1 MPKGPRPEAIPMNLS
16 YWEIRSWLSDLD
28 FCIVGSGITGLS
40 CALELQRLQP
50 GARILLLE
58 RGTFPQGASTKN
70 AGFACFGSL
79 TEILEDLKSH
89 SEEEVQQLVA
99 RRVSGIS
106 LLRGRLGDQA
116 LDFRQYGGYE
126 IFLEEEQALQEAA
139 LDEMDRVN
147 RLLEPVFGRQP
158 FELRPNEFGL
168 ARTLPRLVCNPLEGQ
183 IDTGRAMQALLDR
196 VCENPIQIL
205 NGVRFLGYEDQGSE
219 VCIRTDQFE
228 CRARHLLLATNGF
241 AGSQTGLEVLP
252 ARAQVL
258 VTAPVPDLQIRGSF
272 HLEAG
277 YYYFR
282 NVGDRVL
289 LGGGRNLDK
298 AGETTEAFG
307 QTPLIQE
314 RLEQLLHEVILPGAG
329 ARIEHRWSGIMGVGP
344 QKKPLLQRLSAN
356 VSCGVRLGGMGVA
369 IGSHVG
375 AELAQLATNPS

>member
-1 MPKGPRPEAIPMNLS
+1 MNLS

-99 RRVSGIS
+99 WRYSGIN
-106 LLRGRLGDQA
+106 LLRARLGDDA

-126 IFLEEEQALQEAA
+126 IFLEQEQAFQEAV
-139 LDEMDRVN
+139 LGEMDRVN
-147 RLLEPVFGRQP
+147 SLLKPVFGRLP
-158 FELRPNEFGL
+158 FELRGNDFGL
-168 ARTLPRLVCNPLEGQ
+168 ARTLPRLVCNPMEGQ
-183 IDTGRAMQALLDR
+183 IDTGRAMHALLDR
-196 VCENPIQIL
+196 VRQNPIQIL
-205 NGVRFLGYEDQGSE
+205 NGVRLLGYEDEGSG
-219 VCIRTDQFE
+219 VHIRTDQFE
-228 CRARHLLLATNGF
+228 CRAKRLLLATNGF
-241 AGSQTGLEVLP
+241 AAPQTGLEVLP

-258 VTAPVPDLQIRGSF
+258 VTAPIPGLRLRGSF
-272 HLEAG
+272 HMEAG

-282 NVGDRVL
+282 NVGERVL

-314 RLEQLLHEVILPGAG
+314 RLEQLLREVILPGAE
-329 ARIEHRWSGIMGVGP
+329 ARIEYRWSGIMGVGP
-344 QKKPLLQRLSAN
+344 QKKPLLQRLSPN

-375 AELAQLATNPS
+375 AELAQLATDQS

>member
-1 MPKGPRPEAIPMNLS
+1 MNLS

-28 FCIVGSGITGLS
+28 FCIIGSGITGLS

-50 GARILLLE
+50 GARILLIE

-79 TEILEDLKSH
+79 TEILDDLQTH
-89 SEEEVQQLVA
+89 SEEEVRQLVA
-99 RRVSGIS
+99 RRVNGIA
-106 LLRGRLGDQA
+106 LLRERLGDTA

-126 IFLEEEQALQEAA
+126 IFRTEEAAVQEAA
-139 LDEMDRVN
+139 LDELDRVN
-147 RLLEPVFGRQP
+147 RLLEPVFGRPP
-158 FELRPNEFGL
+158 FELRENVFGL

-183 IDTGRAMQALLDR
+183 IDTGMAMEALLSR
-196 VCENPIQIL
+196 VREKPIQIL
-205 NGVRFLGYEDQGSE
+205 NGVQFLEYEDQGSE
-219 VCIRTDQFE
+219 VWIRTDRFE
-228 CRARHLLLATNGF
+228 CRSRKLLLATNGF
-241 AGSQTGLEVLP
+241 ARQQTGLEVLP

-258 VTAPVPDLQIRGSF
+258 VTSPVDGLRIRGSF
-272 HLEAG
+272 HMEAG

-298 AGETTEAFG
+298 AGETTEMFG
-307 QTPLIQE
+307 QTPLIQG
-314 RLEQLLHEVILPGAG
+314 RLEQLLREVILPGKQVSIAY
-329 ARIEHRWSGIMGVGP
+329 RWSGIMGVGP
-344 QKKPLLQRLSAN
+344 QKKPLLQNLSAN

-375 AELAQLATNPS
+375 AELAQLAIDQA

>member
-1 MPKGPRPEAIPMNLS
+1 MNLS

-40 CALELQRLQP
+40 CALELQRLHP

-89 SEEEVQQLVA
+89 SEEEVQELVA

-106 LLRGRLGDQA
+106 LLRRRLGDKA

-126 IFLEEEQALQEAA
+126 IFLEEERELQQKA
-139 LDEMDRVN
+139 LDELDRVN
-147 RLLEPVFGRQP
+147 RLLEPVFGRPP
-158 FELRPNEFGL
+158 FELRKNEFGL
-168 ARTLPRLVCNPLEGQ
+168 ARTLPGLVCNPLEGQ
-183 IDTGRAMQALLDR
+183 IDTGQAMQALLDR
-196 VCENPIQIL
+196 VRENPIQIL

-219 VCIRTDQFE
+219 VWIRTEQFE
-228 CRARHLLLATNGF
+228 CRARRLLLATNGF
-241 AGSQTGLEVLP
+241 AGTQTGLEVLP

-258 VTAPVPDLQIRGSF
+258 VTTPVKGLSIRGSF

-298 AGETTEAFG
+298 AGETTEDFG
-307 QTPLIQE
+307 QTPQIQE
-314 RLEQLLHEVILPGAG
+314 RLEQLLQEVILPGADFQ
-329 ARIEHRWSGIMGVGP
+329 IEHRWSGIMGVGP
-344 QKKPLLQRLSAN
+344 QKKPLLQRLSPN

-375 AELAQLATNPS
+375 AELAQLATDQS